1 MRRGLDVGDGAR
13 DGVGDSAFGRRGGE
27 DRGLGLCRVEER
39 RGGTTA
45 SAIPGPL
52 PETKNKATAC
62 MRRRRRVR
70 VSAVVKENAT
80 AGELR
85 GRILMLT
92 AAISLGFAGR
102 GGEAAYGG
110 GFG

>member
-1 MRRGLDVGDGAR
+1 
-13 DGVGDSAFGRRGGE
+13 
-27 DRGLGLCRVEER
+27 
-39 RGGTTA
+39 
-45 SAIPGPL
+45 
-52 PETKNKATAC
+52 
-62 MRRRRRVR
+62 
-70 VSAVVKENAT
+70 VKENAT

-102 GGEAAYGG
+102 GGEATYGG

>member
-1 MRRGLDVGDGAR
+1 M
-13 DGVGDSAFGRRGGE
+13 
-27 DRGLGLCRVEER
+27 
-39 RGGTTA
+39 
-45 SAIPGPL
+45 
-52 PETKNKATAC
+52 
-62 MRRRRRVR
+62 R

-110 GFG
+110 GFWLGFGGSDSYGRDELRK

>member
-1 MRRGLDVGDGAR
+1 VEKIEVSVSASRRTKGRHNRLR
-13 DGVGDSAFGRRGGE
+13 DSGS
-27 DRGLGLCRVEER
+27 
-39 RGGTTA
+39 
-45 SAIPGPL
+45 L

-80 AGELR
+80 AVERRGG

-92 AAISLGFAGR
+92 AGAVDKKLTAVIRLGFDGR